1 MSTIYQRLKYK
12 TKKKKDHKCAP
23 RLNQNPQVRGITMRA
38 RIVTP
43 RKPNS
48 ARRPVA
54 KIVLSNGKRVTAH
67 IPGPGHNVRRHS
79 EILVRGGGARD
90 LPGVT
95 YSCIRGVYDLVGVV
109 TKIRRRSIYG
119 NKTPSFMIRKLKRK
133 FRNLL

>member
-12 TKKKKDHKCAP
+12 TKKKKNHKYTP
-23 RLNQNPQVRGITMRA
+23 RLQQNPQVRGITMRA
-38 RIVTP
+38 RILTP

-54 KIVLSNGKRVTAH
+54 KIVLSNDKRVTAH

-90 LPGVT
+90 LPGVN
-95 YSCIRGVYDLVGVV
+95 YSCTRGVYDLVGVI

-119 NKTPSFMIRKLKRK
+119 NRTPSFMIKKIKRK
-133 FRNLL
+133 YRNLM

>member
-12 TKKKKDHKCAP
+12 TKKKKNHKYTP
-23 RLNQNPQVRGITMRA
+23 RLKQNPQVRGITMRA
-38 RIVTP
+38 RILTP

-54 KIVLSNGKRVTAH
+54 KIVLSNDKRVTAH

-90 LPGVT
+90 LPGVN
-95 YSCIRGVYDLVGVV
+95 YSCTRGVYDLVGVI

-119 NKTPSFMIRKLKRK
+119 NKTPSFMIKKIKRK
-133 FRNLL
+133 YRNLM